1 MSWVANV
8 RAFALA
14 CLLAAAPV
22 LPSAPAPAPAPA
34 NVAVDAQFAAIEKRP
49 AATVAAFDVDGLNAA
64 LVGIARISFDSASRD
79 AATGATK
86 LSHLRVDSLGEK
98 PSTLFT
104 AKEMLVWNADVA
116 ALRSRM
122 NGQRLGDTLRLFDRI
137 ELTGVNI
144 DLTGYTN
151 ALEDALIEALPEAS
165 GAADMTY
172 ESSKM
177 TVGRVIFS
185 GFTLHPWTFEET
197 EGQEEGL
204 AAIRLL
210 SAFAR
215 SFSLDSSAAFDAR
228 VDQSI
233 VEGDETGTLSTLT
246 KRQLIEGYDRGD
258 VASMIQTGA
267 TFSGAFPVPVPPEP
281 GKAATDMGIRFVE
294 MNGASA
300 YSAATGF
307 RMSKLL
313 AFGERGEMPPI
324 TERDL
329 FSLGTYAIEGMK
341 LDFDGKPVF
350 EVGALNVSADQ
361 FAWFLPERIDVR
373 HQDVAFNLNS
383 LMAWAEE
390 LEPEGAAT
398 PGEPSIQDIVGI
410 LDRTGL
416 GRLSGDGE
424 FSLTWNST
432 TGATR
437 LSNQSVSDNLYTD
450 NTRFEM
456 TLPSYGDLVP
466 AFGKDGKTPDETA
479 LQKLF
484 EDKFSIVGGEY
495 NLTDTG
501 VLNAIAA
508 LTIEIAKFSGEEDAM
523 LANFAQSTPE
533 TVRMFASGMLMFA
546 SGAVTQEVP
555 EALPWLTG
563 LSQFITTG
571 GTFSIKIAPE
581 RPVTLA
587 ELTGPEAS
595 AGMAEAPAPGELVSR
610 FGLSMTHTPPAGY
623 GSP

>member
-8 RAFALA
+8 RAFVLA
-14 CLLAAAPV
+14 SLLAITPV
-22 LPSAPAPAPAPA
+22 LPSAPAPTPA
-34 NVAVDAQFAAIEKRP
+34 NVSVDAQFAAIEKRP
-49 AATVAAFDVDGLNAA
+49 AATGAAFDVEGLNAA
-64 LVGIARISFDSASRD
+64 LTGIARISFDSSSRD

-86 LSHLRVDSLGEK
+86 LSILRVEALGEK

-116 ALRSRM
+116 GLSSRM

-137 ELTGVNI
+137 ELSGVNI

-151 ALEDALIEALPEAS
+151 AVDAAMTEALPEAS
-165 GAADMTY
+165 AAANITY
-172 ESSKM
+172 ASSKM
-177 TVGRVIFS
+177 SVGRVIFS

-210 SAFAR
+210 SALAR
-215 SFSLDSSAAFDAR
+215 SFSLDSSAAFDVR
-228 VDQSI
+228 LDQSI
-233 VEGDETGTLSTLT
+233 VEGEATGTLSSLT
-246 KRQLIEGYDRGD
+246 KRQLIAGYDRGD

-267 TFSGAFPVPVPPEP
+267 TFSGAFPMPVPPEP
-281 GKAATDMGIRFVE
+281 GKAAAGLGTEFVE
-294 MNGASA
+294 MSGESA
-300 YSAATGF
+300 YSAAAGF

-313 AFGERGEMPPI
+313 AYGERGEMPPI

-341 LDFDGKPVF
+341 FDFGGKPVF
-350 EVGALNVSADQ
+350 EIGSLNVAVDQ
-361 FAWFLPERIDVR
+361 FAWLLPERINIR
-373 HQDVAFNLNS
+373 HEDVAFDLNS
-383 LMAWAEE
+383 LMAWASEF
-390 LEPEGAAT
+390 EPEDAT
-398 PGEPSIQDIVGI
+398 ELSAPSIQEILGI

-424 FSLTWNST
+424 FSLTWDSK

-437 LSNQSVSDNLYTD
+437 LANKSTSDNLYTD

-456 TLPSYGDLVP
+456 TLPSYADLIP
-466 AFGKDGKTPDETA
+466 AFGKDGKTPDEAA

-508 LTIEIAKFSGEEDAM
+508 LTIEIAKISGEDDAM
-523 LANFAQSTPE
+523 LANFAQGTPE

-571 GTFSIKIAPE
+571 GTFSVKIAPE

-587 ELTGPEAS
+587 DLTGPGAS
-595 AGMAEAPAPGELVSR
+595 AGMAESPAPAELVSR

>member
-8 RAFALA
+8 RALALA
-14 CLLAAAPV
+14 SLLAAAPV
-22 LPSAPAPAPAPA
+22 LPSAPAPAPAA
-34 NVAVDAQFAAIEKRP
+34 SASVDAQFAAIETRP
-49 AATVAAFDVDGLNAA
+49 AATGAAFDVEGLNAA
-64 LVGIARISFDSASRD
+64 LSGIARISFDASSRD
-79 AATGATK
+79 SATGATK
-86 LSHLRVDSLGEK
+86 LSNLRVDVLGEK
-98 PSTLFT
+98 PMTLFT
-104 AKEMLVWNADVA
+104 AKEMLAWNADVA
-116 ALRSRM
+116 ALGSRM

-151 ALEDALIEALPEAS
+151 AVDDAINEALPEAS
-165 GAADMTY
+165 AAANITY
-172 ESSKM
+172 ASSGM

-185 GFTLHPWTFEET
+185 GLTLHPWTFAET
-197 EGQEEGL
+197 EGQDESL

-210 SAFAR
+210 SALAR
-215 SFSLDSSAAFDAR
+215 SFSLDSSAAFDVR

-233 VEGDETGTLSTLT
+233 VEGGKTGTLSTLT

-267 TFSGAFPVPVPPEP
+267 TFSGAFPMPVASNPS
-281 GKAATDMGIRFVE
+281 ATATDLETEFVE
-294 MNGASA
+294 MSGASA
-300 YSAATGF
+300 YSAISGF
-307 RMSKLL
+307 RISKLL
-313 AFGERGEMPPI
+313 AYGERGEMPPI

-341 LDFDGKPVF
+341 LDFGGKPVL
-350 EVGALNVSADQ
+350 EIGSLNVAVDQ
-361 FAWFLPERIDVR
+361 FAWLLPERINVR
-373 HQDVAFNLNS
+373 HQDVAFDLNS
-383 LMAWAEE
+383 LMAWAGEM
-390 LEPEGAAT
+390 EPEGAT
-398 PGEPSIQDIVGI
+398 QPGVPSIKEIAGI

-424 FSLTWNST
+424 FSLNWDSR

-437 LSNQSVSDNLYTD
+437 LASNSTSDNLYTD
-450 NTRFEM
+450 NTRIEM
-456 TLPSYGDLVP
+456 TLPSYADLIP
-466 AFGKDGKTPDETA
+466 AFGQDGKTPDDAA

-495 NLTDTG
+495 NLTDSG

-508 LTIEIAKFSGEEDAM
+508 LTIEIARISGEDDAM
-523 LANFAQSTPE
+523 LANFAQGTPE
-533 TVRMFASGMLMFA
+533 SVRMFASGMLMFA

-563 LSQFITTG
+563 LSQFISAG

-587 ELTGPEAS
+587 ELSGPDAS
-595 AGMAEAPAPGELVSR
+595 AGMAETPAPAELVSR
-610 FGLSMTHTPPAGY
+610 FGLSMSHTPPSGY